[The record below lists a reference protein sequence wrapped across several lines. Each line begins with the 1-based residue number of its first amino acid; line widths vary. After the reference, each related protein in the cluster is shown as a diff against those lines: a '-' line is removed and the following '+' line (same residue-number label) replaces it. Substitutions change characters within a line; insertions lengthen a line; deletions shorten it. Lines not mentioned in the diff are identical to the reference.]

1 MLVWALVN
9 VWLAMGGLLSLI
21 RDIKT
26 VYRDLKITLKL
37 SARIVLKVHGIVDD
51 VEQTLQE
58 LKEAVK
64 RLSQRISPTQDC
76 KDEIGLDSMV
86 ENVESKAILLKTSLI
101 EATSH
106 LFNEGLLRSTQD
118 KWDKVMRYSK
128 QSSEAFANII
138 TNSSRDLRRET
149 ANVSQK
155 ANLRR
160 EPAPPMFDG
169 KEEEM
174 KKLEESFDCNGAVSA
189 ISEAPVVLQGGKIK
203 QDFLDFEVLPFEIV
217 DSFWKCDIGCF
228 NIDCID
234 FQHLPRSLLITGQES
249 ETIRKKKMKK
259 RIRHDGRMPTECAK
273 KISSSKS
280 SQHVPS
286 NVEKYNH
293 PERNKSKENM
303 ALELIFLIAV
313 LVEGAAVSNR
323 DRLLQGNLW
332 REGSNGCGAAEIIEL
347 DD

>member
-1 MLVWALVN
+1 
-9 VWLAMGGLLSLI
+9 MGGLLSLI

-64 RLSQRISPTQDC
+64 RLSQRISPTQDS

-138 TNSSRDLRRET
+138 ANSSRDLRRET
-149 ANVSQK
+149 ANDSQK
-155 ANLRR
+155 ANLPRD
-160 EPAPPMFDG
+160 PAPPMFDG

-174 KKLEESFDCNGAVSA
+174 KKLEERFDCNGAASA
-189 ISEAPVVLQGGKIK
+189 ISEAPVVLQSGKIK

-234 FQHLPRSLLITGQES
+234 FQHLPRSLLMTGQES
-249 ETIRKKKMKK
+249 ESIRKKMKK
-259 RIRHDGRMPTECAK
+259 RIRHGGRMPTECAK

-323 DRLLQGNLW
+323 DRLLRGNLW
-332 REGSNGCGAAEIIEL
+332 KEGSNGCGAAEIIEL

>member
-1 MLVWALVN
+1 
-9 VWLAMGGLLSLI
+9 MGGLLSLI
-21 RDIKT
+21 RDVKT
-26 VYRDLKITLKL
+26 IYRDLKITLKL

-64 RLSQRISPTQDC
+64 RLSQRISPTHDG
-76 KDEIGLDSMV
+76 KDEVGFHSMV

-106 LFNEGLLRSTQD
+106 LLNEGLLRSTQD
-118 KWDKVMRYSK
+118 KWDKVMQYSK
-128 QSSEAFANII
+128 QSTEAFANII
-138 TNSSRDLRRET
+138 KNSSWDLRRED
-149 ANVSQK
+149 ANDPQEV
-155 ANLRR
+155 NLQR

-169 KEEEM
+169 KEEKT

-189 ISEAPVVLQGGKIK
+189 TSEAPVVLLSGKIE

-228 NIDCID
+228 NIDCAD
-234 FQHLPRSLLITGQES
+234 FQHLPRSLMTTGQEN
-249 ETIRKKKMKK
+249 ETLREKKTKK
-259 RIRHDGRMPTECAK
+259 RIRHGGRMPTKFGK

-280 SQHVPS
+280 SQHVPT
-286 NVEKYNH
+286 NIEKYNH
-293 PERNKSKENM
+293 TKRNKSKENV

-313 LVEGAAVSNR
+313 LVEGAAISNR
-323 DRLLQGNLW
+323 ERLHRENLW
-332 REGSNGCGAAEIIEL
+332 RESTSGCGAAEIIEL